1 MNDWIRLVEVALAGG
16 VGYILKSSWD
26 LFARRS
32 DAKTPQATA
41 IFQLTHTGQQVDI
54 LARVN
59 RELEDDMN
67 RFRVILTETETRA
80 RASEAAWQAREAA
93 WFEERRNLQEQ
104 LDAMQVQARR
114 LLDELETLKQ
124 RWSSLERGSVGE

>member
-1 MNDWIRLVEVALAGG
+1 MSEMIRLVEVALAGG
-16 VGYILKSSWD
+16 VGYILKSAWD

-32 DAKTPQATA
+32 DAKTPQANA
-41 IFQLTHTGQQVDI
+41 VFQLTHTGQQVDI

-59 RELEDDMN
+59 SELEDDMN
-67 RFRVILTETETRA
+67 RFRAILTETETRA
-80 RASEAAWQAREAA
+80 RASEAAWQVREAA
-93 WFEERRNLQEQ
+93 WFEERRKLQEQ

-124 RWSSLERGSVGE
+124 RWRSMERGSTGQ

>member
-16 VGYILKSSWD
+16 VGYILKSAWD
-26 LFARRS
+26 LFVRRA
-32 DAKTPQATA
+32 DAKTPQANA
-41 IFQLTHTGQQVDI
+41 LFQLTHTGQQVDI

-59 RELEDDMN
+59 SELEGDMN
-67 RFRVILTETETRA
+67 RSRVMLAETEARA

-93 WFEERRNLQEQ
+93 WFEERRKLQEQ
-104 LDAMQVQARR
+104 LDVMQVQARR

-124 RWSSLERGSVGE
+124 RWSSMERGSTGQ

>member
-1 MNDWIRLVEVALAGG
+1 MSEMIRLVEVALAGG
-16 VGYILKSSWD
+16 VGYILKSAWD

-32 DAKTPQATA
+32 DAKTPQANA
-41 IFQLTHTGQQVDI
+41 VFQLTHTGKQVDI

-59 RELEDDMN
+59 KELEDDMN

-93 WFEERRNLQEQ
+93 WFEERRKLQEQ
-104 LDAMQVQARR
+104 LDAMHTQVRS

-124 RWSSLERGSVGE
+124 RWSSMERGSTGQ

>member
-1 MNDWIRLVEVALAGG
+1 MTDWIRLVEIALAGG
-16 VGYILKSSWD
+16 IGYILKSAWD
-26 LFARRS
+26 LFVRRS
-32 DAKTPQATA
+32 DAKTPQANA
-41 IFQLTHTGQQVDI
+41 VFQLTHTGQQVDI

-59 RELEDDMN
+59 SELEDDMN
-67 RFRVILTETETRA
+67 RFRAVLTETEARA

-93 WFEERRNLQEQ
+93 WFEERRKLQEQ

-124 RWSSLERGSVGE
+124 RWSSMERGSSE

>member
-1 MNDWIRLVEVALAGG
+1 MSDWIRLVEIALAGG
-16 VGYILKSSWD
+16 IGYILKSAWD
-26 LFARRS
+26 LFVRRS
-32 DAKTPQATA
+32 DAKTPQANA
-41 IFQLTHTGQQVDI
+41 VFQLTHTGQQVDI

-59 RELEDDMN
+59 KELEDDMN

-80 RASEAAWQAREAA
+80 RTSEAAWQAREAA
-93 WFEERRNLQEQ
+93 WFEERRKLQEQ

-124 RWSSLERGSVGE
+124 RWSSMERGSVGQ

>member
-16 VGYILKSSWD
+16 VGYILKSAWD
-26 LFARRS
+26 LFARRA
-32 DAKTPQATA
+32 DAKTPQANA
-41 IFQLTHTGQQVDI
+41 LFQLTHTGQQVDI

-59 RELEDDMN
+59 SELEGDMN
-67 RFRVILTETETRA
+67 RSRVMLAETETRA
-80 RASEAAWQAREAA
+80 RASEAAWQAREAE
-93 WFEERRNLQEQ
+93 WFEERRKLQEQ

-124 RWSSLERGSVGE
+124 RWSLMERGSVGE

>member
-1 MNDWIRLVEVALAGG
+1 MSEMIRLVEVALAGG
-16 VGYILKSSWD
+16 VGYILKSAWD

-32 DAKTPQATA
+32 DAKTPQANA
-41 IFQLTHTGQQVDI
+41 VFQLTHTGQQVDI

-59 RELEDDMN
+59 SELEGDMD
-67 RFRVILTETETRA
+67 RFRAILTETETRA

-93 WFEERRNLQEQ
+93 WFEERTKLQEQ
-104 LDAMQVQARR
+104 LDAMHTQVRS

-124 RWSSLERGSVGE
+124 RWSSMERGSVGQ